1 MARPLQPL
9 ERLVA
14 LKTNREEDAR
24 RHLARAQADLH
35 RAKAG
40 RVAAEAS
47 LAAIEVREAA
57 RERSLYDQLL
67 GRRLDPGEF
76 DEMHDVLTDIDGAR
90 MRGEAAVRARKD
102 EEQAARTVVDGA
114 KTIWQR
120 RRKQRDTW
128 QEVFSREDRKER
140 RRAAAR
146 IEDEVDDL
154 GQLTTAARRD
164 GW

>member
-1 MARPLQPL
+1 
-9 ERLVA
+9 
-14 LKTNREEDAR
+14 
-24 RHLARAQADLH
+24 
-35 RAKAG
+35 
-40 RVAAEAS
+40 
-47 LAAIEVREAA
+47 
-57 RERSLYDQLL
+57 
-67 GRRLDPGEF
+67 
-76 DEMHDVLTDIDGAR
+76 MHDVLTDIDGAR